1 MEVIEDTTHTAR
13 MSEVATQQGK
23 GEGRMEDWRAR
34 ALDLEAQIN
43 RVVVGQP
50 EAVRLLSIAEF
61 CRGHV
66 LLDGAPAGFAGEL
79 FEVARGRAEPRVPQ
93 LARWKP

>member
-1 MEVIEDTTHTAR
+1 LETGERIEVIEDATYTAR
-13 MSEVATQQGK
+13 MSEVATQQEM

-34 ALDLEAQIN
+34 VRDLDAQIN

-50 EAVRLLSIAEF
+50 EVVRLLSIADS

-66 LLDGAPAGFAGEL
+66 LLVGSTRRLCGGA
-79 FEVARGRAEPRVPQ
+79 V
-93 LARWKP
+93 